1 MKMGPVIRNAIVA
14 AGITGI
20 LTVAAATPSLARPR
34 VYVSP
39 YAYGAYAYVS
49 PYHHY
54 WWPPVQ
60 YDTGGAPI
68 PRGNLGWQ
76 GWPPTGA
83 PANPC
88 HLGQAMQNRC

>member
-1 MKMGPVIRNAIVA
+1 MSHIIRNAIVA
-14 AGITGI
+14 ASITGI
-20 LTVAAATPSLARPR
+20 LAVAVATPSLARPR
-34 VYVSP
+34 IHVSP
-39 YAYGAYAYVS
+39 YAYGAYAYV
-49 PYHHY
+49 PVYPRY
-54 WWPPVQ
+54 WPPVQ

-76 GWPPTGA
+76 GGPPTGA